1 MKLIQF
7 GLLGFVLLVGISA
20 VAQSPVKWDFSSK
33 KLDDKRFEIRLTAT
47 IQDGWHLYACEQ
59 PSDAIVFPTT
69 VKFRQNP
76 LVQLKGAIRAEGSLT
91 KVREEQLGI
100 ESWQF
105 ADRVSF
111 VQVIELKGKV
121 KTSVTGSI
129 EFQVCTDEKCLPNA
143 VINFQV
149 PIE

>member
-1 MKLIQF
+1 MKLLQF
-7 GLLGFVLLVGISA
+7 GLLGFVLLAGISA
-20 VAQSPVKWDFSSK
+20 AAQSPVKWDFSTR
-33 KLDDKRFEIRLTAT
+33 KLDDKRFEIRLTAI

-59 PSDAIVFPTT
+59 PPDAIVIPTT

-76 LVQLKGAIRAEGSLT
+76 LLQLKGAIRTEGSLT
-91 KVREEQLGI
+91 KVKEELLGI

-121 KTSVTGSI
+121 KSNVNGSI
-129 EFQVCTDEKCLPNA
+129 EFQACTDEKCLPKA
-143 VINFQV
+143 VVNFQF